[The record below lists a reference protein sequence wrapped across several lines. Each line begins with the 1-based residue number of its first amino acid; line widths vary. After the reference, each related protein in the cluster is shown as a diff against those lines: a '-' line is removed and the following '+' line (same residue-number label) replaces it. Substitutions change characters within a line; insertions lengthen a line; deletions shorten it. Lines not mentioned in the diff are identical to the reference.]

1 MLLACVVFP
10 WKRRRLYERDP
21 GKARSW
27 NVECNAEVNHI
38 KDINASVREI
48 VGYNCKLFSQT
59 HLSTI
64 GSTDRDYFRDESGTR
79 SRWISVEEGRRSC
92 LIRGANLVAW
102 NRRDERKPTV
112 PYNGSGGF
120 SGRTT
125 GRKRERENRCM
136 TSGGQYFRAARMR
149 PRSLLFTETDRRSNG
164 AAAYFDEPQSRP
176 TAYVAF
182 LTAAFGSGAS
192 KNATIQIDDNVLAK
206 LSLNSVPLPRQFV
219 NLYYCRLI

>member
-1 MLLACVVFP
+1 M
-10 WKRRRLYERDP
+10 
-21 GKARSW
+21 
-27 NVECNAEVNHI
+27 
-38 KDINASVREI
+38 
-48 VGYNCKLFSQT
+48 
-59 HLSTI
+59 
-64 GSTDRDYFRDESGTR
+64 
-79 SRWISVEEGRRSC
+79 ISVNLGRGRKEKLPAR

-112 PYNGSGGF
+112 PYNGSGPGGF

-149 PRSLLFTETDRRSNG
+149 PHSLLFTETDRRSNG

-176 TAYVAF
+176 TAYAAF

-192 KNATIQIDDNVLAK
+192 KNGYKAKSTITSLQNYLSILFHPKIHK
-206 LSLNSVPLPRQFV
+206 LK
-219 NLYYCRLI
+219 